1 MPAEKTVSI
10 RMPDGLLAEID
21 REVEYGEYSGRS
33 DFIKAAVRTL
43 LQMNYERRVRNADGV
58 VPTEAIENAKK
69 GRA

>member
-21 REVEYGEYSGRS
+21 REVENGEYSGRS

-43 LQMNYERRVRNADGV
+43 LQMNYERRARNNDGLIQADTLNGV
-58 VPTEAIENAKK
+58 KK